1 MPPVRAQTK
10 SFTGPSGGGAIGTR
24 ANRIAN
30 ARLHVST
37 LIKFYTMSVKTED
50 LVAQLVATAPPGEL
64 PEVAEALSVILDG
77 QQQLMI
83 NDKIEA
89 LVGDE
94 FGVYSDIH
102 VVSRLNRDP
111 STSKYIDHVERK
123 QFNIDLASRTVID
136 VEPWTATVEY
146 PPFYDE
152 LVTKLTQ
159 YGRDHFPSSYAFTAI
174 PSPNGLELVIIGERL
189 NPQNFYT
196 GHWKAHYQL
205 NGLLLKGQILLD
217 IHYFEDGNVRLKFD
231 EPVSEALSATTAS
244 AIVNAIN
251 TAESAATVK
260 IIHTF
265 EDLNQKSF
273 KNLRRLLPVT
283 RLKINWGKAIGNYR
297 LGSDVVNQN

>member
-1 MPPVRAQTK
+1 
-10 SFTGPSGGGAIGTR
+10 
-24 ANRIAN
+24 
-30 ARLHVST
+30 
-37 LIKFYTMSVKTED
+37 MSVKTED
-50 LVAQLVATAPPGEL
+50 LVAELVATAPPGEL

-77 QQQLMI
+77 QQQSMI

-94 FGVYSDIH
+94 FGVYSDTH
-102 VVSRLNRDP
+102 VVSSLNRDP

-123 QFNIDLASRTVID
+123 LFNIDLASRTVID

-159 YGRDHFPSSYAFTAI
+159 YGQDHFPSSYAFTAI
-174 PSPNGLELVIIGERL
+174 PSANGLELVIIGERL

-205 NGLLLKGQILLD
+205 NGQLLKGQISLD

-251 TAESAATVK
+251 AAESAATVK
-260 IIHTF
+260 ILHTF

-283 RLKINWGKAIGNYR
+283 RSKINWGKAIGNYR
-297 LGSDVVNQN
+297 LGSDVVNQK